1 MKRKALL
8 ALLAL
13 AWVCLCRAPALA
25 QGLNRALLVGCD
37 HFITQPSTAPASA
50 NNVARMAEAL
60 SGGAMNL
67 ESLVT
72 RRGDVSSAAEL
83 EQLIRTAFDGAEAE
97 DVNYFYIS
105 THGLWEQ
112 GSPAGDMTLLLSD
125 GNREEGVTAAQLRK
139 IFDTIPGTKVLIL
152 DACHTGAV
160 IGKGVHA
167 PYDNVFQGA
176 EYKVLCSSGGAEESW
191 FWQGG
196 DEDEALVGA
205 GYFSTA
211 VASGLSITGGYG
223 ADDNRDGEITLT
235 ELKRYLLANHGA
247 STVRS
252 YPEEDDFVI
261 LRYDAQ
267 AYTGRRRDSVM
278 EGVTFEGDVLSA
290 DDPAVAFSFNMVKPA
305 QVAYQIVYQHG
316 GRWDF
321 DRSELI
327 YDNAERY
334 GAYGDAQGYLS
345 PGMKQRTLTLSRSET
360 GSYGYVLV
368 QLITRSGGVPSLSSS
383 RVLCVPPAQG
393 DPLLDILPDSAFCP
407 GAGEELSLVVTH
419 RYPCELTVTVQ
430 DMEGKTVRRLASR
443 TPSRPEQLSP
453 QGSSFCWSGLTS
465 RGEAAPA
472 GQYRIQVKAYIGD
485 AVYEALSEP
494 FELIAGDG

>member
-1 MKRKALL
+1 MRRKALML
-8 ALLAL
+8 LLAL
-13 AWVCLCRAPALA
+13 ACVCLSRAPALA
-25 QGLNRALLVGCD
+25 EGLNRALLVGCD
-37 HFITQPSTAPASA
+37 SFITQPSTAPASA

-67 ESLVT
+67 ENLVT
-72 RRGDVSSAAEL
+72 RRGDVSSVAEL
-83 EQLIRTAFDGAEAE
+83 EQLIRTAFDGADAG

-112 GSPAGDMTLLLSD
+112 GAPAGDMTLLLSD
-125 GNREEGVTAAQLRK
+125 GNREEGVTAARLRE

-211 VASGLSITGGYG
+211 VASGLSVTGGYG
-223 ADDNRDGEITLT
+223 ADDNRDGDITLT

-267 AYTGRRRDSVM
+267 SYTGRRRDSVM

-290 DDPAVAFSFNMVKPA
+290 DEPTVAFSFNMVKPA

-321 DRSELI
+321 DRSELL

-368 QLITRSGGVPSLSSS
+368 QLITRSGGVPSLASS
-383 RVLCVPPAQG
+383 RVLCVPPEQG
-393 DPLLDILPDSAFCP
+393 DPQLSILPGGSFCP

-443 TPSRPEQLSP
+443 APSRPEQLSP
-453 QGSSFCWSGLTS
+453 QGSSYCWNGLTS

-472 GQYRIQVKAYIGD
+472 GQYR
-485 AVYEALSEP
+485 
-494 FELIAGDG
+494 

>member
-1 MKRKALL
+1 ML
-8 ALLAL
+8 LLAL
-13 AWVCLCRAPALA
+13 ACVCLSRAPALA
-25 QGLNRALLVGCD
+25 EGLNRALLVGCD
-37 HFITQPSTAPASA
+37 SFISQPSTAPASA

-67 ESLVT
+67 ENLVT

-83 EQLIRTAFDGAEAE
+83 EQLIHTAFDGADAG
-97 DVNYFYIS
+97 DVSYFYIS
-105 THGLWEQ
+105 THGL
-112 GSPAGDMTLLLSD
+112 
-125 GNREEGVTAAQLRK
+125 REEGITAAQLRA

-160 IGKGVHA
+160 IGKGVHS

-211 VASGLSITGGYG
+211 VASGLSVSGGYG
-223 ADDNRDGEITLT
+223 ADDNRDGSITLT

-267 AYTGRRRDSVM
+267 SYTGRRRDSVM

-290 DDPAVAFSFNMVKPA
+290 DEPTVAFSFNMVKPA

-321 DRSELI
+321 DRSELL

-368 QLITRSGGVPSLSSS
+368 QLITRSGGVPSLASS

-393 DPLLDILPDSAFCP
+393 DPQLDILPGGSFCP

-443 TPSRPEQLSP
+443 APSRPEQLSP
-453 QGSSFCWSGLTS
+453 QGSSYFWNGLTS
-465 RGEAAPA
+465 RGETAPA

-485 AVYEALSEP
+485 TVYEALSEP
-494 FELIAGDG
+494 FELIGGDG

>member
-1 MKRKALL
+1 MRRKALW

-13 AWVCLCRAPALA
+13 AWVCLLHVPALA
-25 QGLNRALLVGCD
+25 EGLNRALLVGCD
-37 HFITQPSTAPASA
+37 NFISQPSTAPASA

-67 ESLVT
+67 ENLVT
-72 RRGDVSSAAEL
+72 RRGDVSSTAEL
-83 EQLIRTAFDGAEAE
+83 EQLIRTAFDGADAE

-105 THGLWEQ
+105 THGIWEQ
-112 GSPAGDMTLLLSD
+112 GTPAGDMTLLLSD
-125 GNREEGVTAAQLRK
+125 GNREEGVTAAKLRE

-211 VASGLSITGGYG
+211 VASGLSVSGSYG

-290 DDPAVAFSFNMVKPA
+290 DDPTVAFSFNMVKPA

-383 RVLCVPPAQG
+383 RVLCVPPEQG
-393 DPLLDILPDSAFCP
+393 DPLPDILPDSSFCP
-407 GAGEELSLVVTH
+407 GAGEEMSFVVTH

-430 DMEGKTVRRLASR
+430 DMEGRTVRRLASR
-443 TPSRPEQLSP
+443 APSRPEQLSP
-453 QGSSFCWSGLTS
+453 QGSSFCWNGRDS
-465 RGEAAPA
+465 RGDAAPA

-485 AVYEALSEP
+485 MVYEALSEP
-494 FELIAGDG
+494 FELIEGDG

>member
-1 MKRKALL
+1 ML
-8 ALLAL
+8 LLAL
-13 AWVCLCRAPALA
+13 ACVCLSRAPALA
-25 QGLNRALLVGCD
+25 EGLNRALLVGCD
-37 HFITQPSTAPASA
+37 SFISQASTAPASA
-50 NNVARMAEAL
+50 NNVARMTEAL

-67 ESLVT
+67 ENLVT
-72 RRGDVSSAAEL
+72 RRGDVSSVAEL
-83 EQLIRTAFDGAEAE
+83 EQLIRTAFDGADAG

-105 THGLWEQ
+105 THGIWEQ

-125 GNREEGVTAAQLRK
+125 GNREEGVTAAQLRE

-211 VASGLSITGGYG
+211 VANGLSVTGGYG

-267 AYTGRRRDSVM
+267 SYTGRRRDSVM

-290 DDPAVAFSFNMVKPA
+290 DEPTVAFSFNMVKPA

-316 GRWDF
+316 GRWNF

-334 GAYGDAQGYLS
+334 GAYGDAQGFLS

-368 QLITRSGGVPSLSSS
+368 QLITRSGGVPSLASS
-383 RVLCVPPAQG
+383 RVLCVPPEKG
-393 DPLLDILPDSAFCP
+393 DPQLDILTGGSFCP
-407 GAGEELSLVVTH
+407 GAGEELAMVVTY
-419 RYPCELTVTVQ
+419 RYPCELTVTIQ

-443 TPSRPEQLSP
+443 APSRPEQLSP
-453 QGSSFCWSGLTS
+453 QGSSYCWNGLTS

-485 AVYEALSEP
+485 TVYEALSEP
-494 FELIAGDG
+494 FELIEGDG

>member
-1 MKRKALL
+1 ML
-8 ALLAL
+8 LLAL
-13 AWVCLCRAPALA
+13 ACACLFRAPVLA
-25 QGLNRALLVGCD
+25 EGLNRALLVGCD
-37 HFITQPSTAPASA
+37 NFITQPSTAPASA

-67 ESLVT
+67 ENLVT

-83 EQLIRTAFDGAEAE
+83 EQLIRTAFDGAEPG

-105 THGLWEQ
+105 THGIWEQ
-112 GSPAGDMTLLLSD
+112 GAPAGDMTLLLSD
-125 GNREEGVTAAQLRK
+125 GNREDGITAAKLRE

-160 IGKGVHA
+160 IGKGVHS

-211 VASGLSITGGYG
+211 VASGLSVSGGYG
-223 ADDNRDGEITLT
+223 ADDNRDGSITLT

-267 AYTGRRRDSVM
+267 SYTGRRRDSVM

-290 DDPAVAFSFNMVKPA
+290 DDSTVAFSFNMVKPA

-321 DRSELI
+321 DRSELL

-368 QLITRSGGVPSLSSS
+368 QLITRSGGVPSLASS

-393 DPLLDILPDSAFCP
+393 DPQLDILPGGSFCP
-407 GAGEELSLVVTH
+407 GAGEELSMVVTH

-443 TPSRPEQLSP
+443 APSRPEQLSP
-453 QGSSFCWSGLTS
+453 QGSSYCWSGRNS
-465 RGEAAPA
+465 RGETAPA

-485 AVYEALSEP
+485 TVYEALSEP
-494 FELIAGDG
+494 FELIEGDG

>member
-1 MKRKALL
+1 ML
-8 ALLAL
+8 LLAL
-13 AWVCLCRAPALA
+13 ACVCLFCAPALA
-25 QGLNRALLVGCD
+25 EGLNRALLVGCD
-37 HFITQPSTAPASA
+37 SFITQPSTAPASA
-50 NNVARMAEAL
+50 NNVARMVEAL

-67 ESLVT
+67 ENLVT

-83 EQLIRTAFDGAEAE
+83 EQLIRTAFDGADAG

-105 THGLWEQ
+105 THGIWEQ
-112 GSPAGDMTLLLSD
+112 GAPAGDMTLLLSD
-125 GNREEGVTAAQLRK
+125 GNREEGVTAARLRE

-211 VASGLSITGGYG
+211 VASGLSVTGGYG
-223 ADDNRDGEITLT
+223 ADDNRDGSITLT

-267 AYTGRRRDSVM
+267 SYTGRRRDSVM

-290 DDPAVAFSFNMVKPA
+290 DEPTVAFSFNMVKPA

-321 DRSELI
+321 DRSELL

-368 QLITRSGGVPSLSSS
+368 QLITRSGGVPSLASS
-383 RVLCVPPAQG
+383 RVLCVPPEQG
-393 DPLLDILPDSAFCP
+393 DPQLSILTGGSFCP

-419 RYPCELTVTVQ
+419 RYPCELTVTIQ
-430 DMEGKTVRRLASR
+430 DMEGRTVRRLASR
-443 TPSRPEQLSP
+443 APSRPEQLSP
-453 QGSSFCWSGLTS
+453 QGSSYCWNGLTS
-465 RGEAAPA
+465 RGKAAPA

-485 AVYEALSEP
+485 TVYEALSEP
-494 FELIAGDG
+494 FELIEGDG

>member
-1 MKRKALL
+1 MRRKALML
-8 ALLAL
+8 LLAL
-13 AWVCLCRAPALA
+13 ACVCLSRAPALA
-25 QGLNRALLVGCD
+25 EGLNRALLVGCD
-37 HFITQPSTAPASA
+37 NFITQESTAPASA

-67 ESLVT
+67 ENLVT

-83 EQLIRTAFDGAEAE
+83 EQLIRTAFDGADTE

-112 GSPAGDMTLLLSD
+112 GSPAGEMTFLLSD
-125 GNREEGVTAAQLRK
+125 GNREEGITAAQLRE

-211 VASGLSITGGYG
+211 VASGLSVSGGYG
-223 ADDNRDGEITLT
+223 ADDNRDGTITLT

-247 STVRS
+247 STVRT
-252 YPEEDDFVI
+252 YPEEDDFAI

-290 DDPAVAFSFNMVKPA
+290 SDSTVAFSFNMIKPA
-305 QVAYQIVYQHG
+305 QVAYQIVYQNG

-321 DRSELI
+321 DHSELI

-360 GSYGYVLV
+360 GSFGYVLV
-368 QLITRSGGVPSLSSS
+368 QLITRSGGVPSLASS

-393 DPLLDILPDSAFCP
+393 DPQLDILPGSGFRP
-407 GAGEELSLVVTH
+407 GEGEELSFVVTH
-419 RYPCELTVTVQ
+419 RYPCELTITIQ

-453 QGSSFCWSGLTS
+453 QGSSFCWNGRNS
-465 RGEAAPA
+465 RGETAPA
-472 GQYRIQVKAYIGD
+472 GQYRIHVKAYIGD

-494 FELIAGDG
+494 FELLDGDA

>member
-1 MKRKALL
+1 ML
-8 ALLAL
+8 LLAL
-13 AWVCLCRAPALA
+13 ACVCLSRAPALA
-25 QGLNRALLVGCD
+25 EGLNRALLVGCD
-37 HFITQPSTAPASA
+37 SFISQPSTAPASA

-67 ESLVT
+67 ENLVT

-83 EQLIRTAFDGAEAE
+83 EQLIHTAFDGADAG
-97 DVNYFYIS
+97 DVSYFYIS
-105 THGLWEQ
+105 THGLWER
-112 GSPAGDMTLLLSD
+112 GAPAGDMTLLLSD
-125 GNREEGVTAAQLRK
+125 GNREEGITAAKLRE

-211 VASGLSITGGYG
+211 VASGLSVTGGYG
-223 ADDNRDGEITLT
+223 ADDNRDGSITLT

-267 AYTGRRRDSVM
+267 SYTGRRRDSVM

-290 DDPAVAFSFNMVKPA
+290 DEPTVAFSFNMVKPA

-321 DRSELI
+321 DRSELL

-368 QLITRSGGVPSLSSS
+368 QLITRSGGVPSLASS
-383 RVLCVPPAQG
+383 RVLCVPPEKG
-393 DPLLDILPDSAFCP
+393 DPQLDILPGGSFCP
-407 GAGEELSLVVTH
+407 GAGEELAMVVTH

-443 TPSRPEQLSP
+443 APSRPEQLSP
-453 QGSSFCWSGLTS
+453 QGSSYCWNGLTS
-465 RGEAAPA
+465 RGETAPA

-485 AVYEALSEP
+485 TVYEALSEP
-494 FELIAGDG
+494 FELIGEDG